1 MKRNVKFW
9 TRFTWENMAV
19 ELAITGILAVIAV
32 FGAEGLDLARFVVT
46 VPFFLCIAAIFGMV
60 LINTGTQGLY
70 IPLLVSMGETRRN
83 VLLGFHYFRALVIAV
98 TLALCALVWLAVPGE
113 VSSAGLRSIPTILCA
128 LVLASA
134 VGSIMGTVFTRWK
147 WLGTILIIILCG
159 GMGGIVGMT
168 GATAA
173 NGGFGY
179 ADTLELVSFLIRFPW
194 WLALAAAVA
203 LVLDVGFHWLL
214 LRRQEVRL

>member
-1 MKRNVKFW
+1 MKRNLRFW

-19 ELAITGILAVIAV
+19 EASVTAILAVIAV
-32 FGAEGLDLARFVVT
+32 FGAEGLDVARFVT
-46 VPFFLCIAAIFGMV
+46 VVPYFLCIAAIFGMMM
-60 LINTGTQGLY
+60 LNTGTQSLY

-83 VLLGFHYFRALVIAV
+83 VLLGFHYFRVLVIAV
-98 TLALCALVWLAVPGE
+98 TLAACALIWLAVPGE
-113 VSSAGLRSIPTILCA
+113 VSSAGLHSLPTILAA

-147 WLGTILIIILCG
+147 WAGTILIIILCG
-159 GMGGIVGMT
+159 GMGGIVGIT

-173 NGGFGY
+173 NGGFNY
-179 ADTLELVSFLIRFPW
+179 AGTLELVSFLIRFPW
-194 WLALAAAVA
+194 WLALAAAAA
-203 LVLDVGFHWLL
+203 LVVDVSFHWLL